1 MMFAGRAGVWCGE
14 HRCAGLHWLC
24 CVCHGG
30 ELLPH
35 QSPHHTQ
42 ITALSVALLQ
52 LGSFLDN
59 AVCLVS
65 PALVSGAICGF
76 YHWAIANV
84 SRTHKK
90 SAGSTEMSRST
101 TPIPMETKEKTT

>member
-1 MMFAGRAGVWCGE
+1 MI
-14 HRCAGLHWLC
+14 LN
-24 CVCHGG
+24 
-30 ELLPH
+30 LLNY
-35 QSPHHTQ
+35 QSPVNYSAKT
-42 ITALSVALLQ
+42 IYIYESYCSVSTALSVALLQ

-90 SAGSTEMSRST
+90 SAGSTEMSRSA
-101 TPIPMETKEKTT
+101 TPVPMETKEKTT